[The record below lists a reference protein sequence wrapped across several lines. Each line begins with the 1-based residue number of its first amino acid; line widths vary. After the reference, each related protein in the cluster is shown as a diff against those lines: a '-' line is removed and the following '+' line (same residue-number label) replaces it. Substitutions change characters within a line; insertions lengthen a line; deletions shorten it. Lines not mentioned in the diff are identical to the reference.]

1 MNNLILKEIYR
12 AILFSKLSCNNPS
25 DIHNLD
31 DSFANIQK
39 IIVNNNMHFIENN
52 DLKCY
57 MFKYNNTIFI
67 AINLIT
73 QYEKKLTKFKD
84 KIYINR
90 KMFEYYQ
97 DLEDKLYQN
106 IIEYDKTKNIKKI
119 YVCGYK
125 LGGSFATV
133 IAAILAEKFK
143 HMYLVSCFTF
153 GALKVGNKYF
163 REYFNKNI
171 TCNYRVLIESDIH
184 WSNNWKHYVHI
195 SNHLQLEN
203 DNIIEI
209 DEQHQTSCN
218 KIVRY
223 FFGNHEMT
231 DNNIT
236 INTYL
241 EKINNIISTYN
252 ININNT
258 RNRMP
263 TLCITPFK
271 RDENDSTSSSLSNK
285 SLYPPS
291 GPSTTNKCGSPMIE
305 ELSQLIIKKIEH
317 VDDMLM
323 RFIERQ
329 KTSTQNENMQIKD
342 IVLQF

>member
-12 AILFSKLSCNNPS
+12 AILFSKLSYNNPV

-67 AINLIT
+67 AINLT
-73 QYEKKLTKFKD
+73 TVYDKKLTKFRD
-84 KIYINR
+84 NIYINHR
-90 KMFEYYQ
+90 IFEYYR

-125 LGGSFATV
+125 LGGSLATV
-133 IAAILAEKFK
+133 TAAILAEKFK

-153 GALKVGNKYF
+153 GALKVGNKHF

-171 TCNYRVLIESDIH
+171 TCNYRVLIEGDTH
-184 WSNNWKHYVHI
+184 WSNRWKHYTHI

-203 DNIIEI
+203 DNIIEV
-209 DEQHQTSCN
+209 DEPQETNCK

-223 FFGNHEMT
+223 FFGNHEMPDT
-231 DNNIT
+231 SIT

-241 EKINNIISTYN
+241 DKINNIISAYN

-263 TLCITPFK
+263 TLCITPYRK
-271 RDENDSTSSSLSNK
+271 DENDSTSSSLSNK
-285 SLYPPS
+285 SMYPPS
-291 GPSTTNKCGSPMIE
+291 GPTIPSKNNSPMTE
-305 ELSQLIIKKIEH
+305 EFSQLIIKKIER

-323 RFIERQ
+323 KFIEKQ
-329 KTSTQNENMQIKD
+329 KTPPQNDNMEIKD
-342 IVLQF
+342 IVLQC